1 MNIAYANR
9 SESYAIPAKELRWL
23 MTEMI
28 KEAKNRHNRP
38 IENSADTGREEE
50 TEG

>member
-1 MNIAYANR
+1 
-9 SESYAIPAKELRWL
+9 
-23 MTEMI
+23 MI